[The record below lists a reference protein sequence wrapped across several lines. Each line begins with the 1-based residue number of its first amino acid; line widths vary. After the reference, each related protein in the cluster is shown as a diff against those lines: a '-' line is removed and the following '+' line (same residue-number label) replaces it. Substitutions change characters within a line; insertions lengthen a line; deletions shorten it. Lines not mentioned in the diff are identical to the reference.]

1 MPTQSNLFIEDLYSQ
16 IELEMLQKIG
26 KLLGNGQGITA
37 DGIVN
42 WQVEKLSQL
51 GRLTQEQIQVI
62 AKYANLTVEQ
72 VIAFVQDTAIVEV
85 QTAEQ
90 LLDER
95 TQGILLYQEPSNALY
110 TRLEALEQQ
119 ATDIANKVN
128 SSMLQGAEQVYRDII
143 EKSVANVLLGNT
155 TLDQTLQSTVSEWAK
170 MGIPAFVDK
179 TGRQWST
186 EGYVSMVMRA
196 TRKNVVNTVQETKFD
211 DYDVDLVEATS
222 HRGSRPSH
230 IEYQGKIYSR
240 SGRSKRYPA
249 LSSTTYGKGADGFV
263 TGIHCGHILYAYV
276 QGVSTKRYEPY
287 DKEESIAVYNE
298 QQKQRRLERDIRSA
312 KKELAML
319 EQMGVD
325 DMKLQHARKKV
336 ADKQANM
343 RAFIGETG
351 RTRRYNRERIVADGR
366 PRKPVERKELKTRL
380 ADNKK
385 KIETEKVVKRA
396 VEEPKLLKAKEVDAL
411 KGKKLREVA
420 RDTALAYYKS
430 NQNTLSFGGNSPE
443 SIVNSLIVNQSDTAL
458 RKDIKSMQRQLKGW
472 SE

>member
-51 GRLTQEQIQVI
+51 GRLTEEQLKVI
-62 AKYANLTVEQ
+62 AKYANMTIEQ
-72 VIAFVQDTAIVEV
+72 VVAFVQDTAIVEV
-85 QTAEQ
+85 QAAEQ

-95 TQGILLYQEPSNALY
+95 TQGLLLYQEPSNALY

-155 TLDQTLQSTVSEWAK
+155 TLDQALKSTVSEWAK

-179 TGRQWST
+179 AGRQWSI

-276 QGVSTKRYEPY
+276 QGVSIKRYEPY

-312 KKELAML
+312 KKELTML

-325 DMKLQHARKKV
+325 DMELHHARKKV

-380 ADNKK
+380 TDNKK
-385 KIETEKVVKRA
+385 KIETEKVVKKA

-420 RDTALAYYKS
+420 RDTALAYHSSGKTGISY
-430 NQNTLSFGGNSPE
+430 GGHSPE
-443 SIVNSLIVNQSDTAL
+443 FVTNSMMVNQSDSAL
-458 RKDIKSMQRQLKGW
+458 RKSIKSMQRQLKGW